1 MNGRCQAELTV
12 FLFFNHFSDYLEG
25 DNFRR
30 SNDFDI
36 HLRSQLLTRMRGE
49 TTHGAKAGNMR
60 SEKRVTEILRELR
73 HKGSISL
80 SELVKA
86 LHTSPASVR
95 RDLAKLEKKGLVRRT
110 PGGATLVEPLLYEPF
125 RYDSLF
131 QNREQHRAADKRRI
145 GIAAAELIHE
155 NETVGFTAGTTTTHV
170 ARSLRNR
177 HNIRV
182 ITNAVNI
189 AMELSN
195 CEGLRTFVTGGFV
208 QWAGSFSLV
217 GHAAVNFL
225 SDIYMDKVFVSACGL
240 DPTRGVT
247 VIESEEALTFRAM
260 IRQAKKII
268 VVADS
273 SKLGSVTPALVCPI
287 SDIHMLITDTGAT
300 DKAVALFAERGIEVR
315 RV

>member
-1 MNGRCQAELTV
+1 MKDNRV
-12 FLFFNHFSDYLEG
+12 EG
-25 DNFRR
+25 
-30 SNDFDI
+30 
-36 HLRSQLLTRMRGE
+36 
-49 TTHGAKAGNMR
+49 
-60 SEKRVTEILRELR
+60 ILRELR
-73 HKGSISL
+73 RKGRVSL
-80 SELVKA
+80 EELVKA
-86 LHTSPASVR
+86 LHSSPASVR
-95 RDLAKLEKKGLVRRT
+95 RDLAKLQTKGLVRRT

-145 GIAAAELIHE
+145 GLAAVERMEE
-155 NETVGFTAGTTTTHV
+155 NEAGGFTAGTTTTQV
-170 ARSLRNR
+170 ALGLRHR

-195 CEGLRTFVTGGFV
+195 CDGLRTFVTGGFV

-217 GHAAVNFL
+217 GHAAINFL
-225 SDIYMDKVFVSACGL
+225 SDIYMDKVFVSVCGM
-240 DPTRGVT
+240 DPVRGVT

-260 IRQAKKII
+260 IRQAKKVI

-273 SKLGSVTPALVCPI
+273 SKLGAVPPALVCPI
-287 SDIHMLITDTGAT
+287 TDIHMLITDTGAA
-300 DKAVALFAERGIEVR
+300 DKSVALFAERGIEVR

>member
-1 MNGRCQAELTV
+1 MK
-12 FLFFNHFSDYLEG
+12 
-25 DNFRR
+25 
-30 SNDFDI
+30 
-36 HLRSQLLTRMRGE
+36 LRSD
-49 TTHGAKAGNMR
+49 
-60 SEKRVTEILRELR
+60 KRVDAILRELR
-73 HKGSISL
+73 HRGNVSL
-80 SELVKA
+80 DELVRG

-95 RDLAKLEKKGLVRRT
+95 RDLAKLEMKGLVRRT

-131 QNREQHRAADKRRI
+131 QNREQHRVADKRRI
-145 GIAAAELIHE
+145 GVAGAELVLE
-155 NETVGFTAGTTTTHV
+155 NDTVGFTAGTTTTHV

-195 CEGLRTFVTGGFV
+195 CDGLRTFVTGGFV

-217 GHAAVNFL
+217 GHAAINFL
-225 SDIYMDKVFVSACGL
+225 SDIYIDKVFVSVCGIDL
-240 DPTRGVT
+240 LRGIT

-260 IRQAKKII
+260 IRQAKKTI
-268 VVADS
+268 VVTDS
-273 SKLGSVTPALVCPI
+273 SKLGAVAPALVCPI
-287 SDIHMLITDTGAT
+287 SEIHMLITDTSAP
-300 DKAVALFAERGIEVR
+300 DKAIARFAERGIEVK

>member
-1 MNGRCQAELTV
+1 VNSTNNPESSDPSLAFAEA
-12 FLFFNHFSDYLEG
+12 SEPSQ
-25 DNFRR
+25 
-30 SNDFDI
+30 SNATLKSVADHKDKRK
-36 HLRSQLLTRMRGE
+36 LRGQ
-49 TTHGAKAGNMR
+49 
-60 SEKRVTEILRELR
+60 KRIDGLLRELR
-73 HKGSISL
+73 HRGNVSL
-80 SELVKA
+80 DELVKS
-86 LHTSPASVR
+86 LRSSPASVR
-95 RDLAKLEKKGLVRRT
+95 RDLAKLEARGLVKRT

-131 QNREQHRAADKRRI
+131 QNREQHRTAEKRRI
-145 GIAAAELIHE
+145 GVAGAEMVLE

-225 SDIYMDKVFVSACGL
+225 TDIYMDKVFVSVCGIDL
-240 DPTRGVT
+240 ARGVT

-260 IRQAKKII
+260 IRQAKKAI

-273 SKLGSVTPALVCPI
+273 SKFGVVTPALVCPI
-287 SDIHMLITDTGAT
+287 SDIHMLITDTRAS
-300 DKAVALFAERGIEVR
+300 DKTVAQFTERGIEVR

>member
-1 MNGRCQAELTV
+1 M
-12 FLFFNHFSDYLEG
+12 
-25 DNFRR
+25 
-30 SNDFDI
+30 
-36 HLRSQLLTRMRGE
+36 
-49 TTHGAKAGNMR
+49 KARNR
-60 SEKRVTEILRELR
+60 ADQILRELR
-73 HKGSISL
+73 QEGSL
-80 SELVKA
+80 SLDVLIA
-86 LHTSPASVR
+86 RLGSSAASVR
-95 RDLAKLEKKGLVRRT
+95 RDLAKLDAKGLVRRT
-110 PGGATLVEPLLYEPF
+110 HGGVTLVEPLLYEPF

-131 QNREQHRAADKRRI
+131 QNREQHRAAEKRRI
-145 GIAAAELIHE
+145 GLAAAELIQE

-217 GHAAVNFL
+217 GHTAINFL
-225 SDIYMDKVFVSACGL
+225 NDVYMDKVFVSVCGI
-240 DPTRGVT
+240 DVARGIT

-260 IRQAKKII
+260 IRQAKQTI

-273 SKLGSVTPALVCPI
+273 SKLGMVTPALVCPL
-287 SDIHMLITDTGAT
+287 SDIHTLITDTRASNKT
-300 DKAVALFAERGIEVR
+300 VALFTERGIEVR

>member
-1 MNGRCQAELTV
+1 MKFR
-12 FLFFNHFSDYLEG
+12 G
-25 DNFRR
+25 D
-30 SNDFDI
+30 
-36 HLRSQLLTRMRGE
+36 
-49 TTHGAKAGNMR
+49 
-60 SEKRVTEILRELR
+60 KRVDAILRELR
-73 HKGSISL
+73 HHGNISL
-80 SELVKA
+80 QDLVKG

-95 RDLAKLEKKGLVRRT
+95 RDLAKLEMKGLVRRT
-110 PGGATLVEPLLYEPF
+110 PGGATLIEPLLYEPF

-131 QNREQHRAADKRRI
+131 QNREQHRVADKRRI
-145 GIAAAELIHE
+145 GLAAAELIQE

-217 GHAAVNFL
+217 GHAAIAFL
-225 SDIYMDKVFVSACGL
+225 SDIYMDKVFVSVCGV
-240 DPTRGVT
+240 DSGRGVT

-260 IRQAKKII
+260 IHQAKKVI
-268 VVADS
+268 VVTDS
-273 SKLGSVTPALVCPI
+273 SKLGAVTPALVCPI
-287 SDIHMLITDTGAT
+287 SDIHMLITDSRAS
-300 DKAVALFAERGIEVR
+300 DKTVALFTERGIEVK

>member
-1 MNGRCQAELTV
+1 MN
-12 FLFFNHFSDYLEG
+12 SDHRVEG
-25 DNFRR
+25 
-30 SNDFDI
+30 
-36 HLRSQLLTRMRGE
+36 
-49 TTHGAKAGNMR
+49 
-60 SEKRVTEILRELR
+60 ILRALR

-80 SELVKA
+80 EELVKN
-86 LHTSPASVR
+86 LHASPASVR
-95 RDLAKLEKKGLVRRT
+95 RDLAKLQKKGLIRRT

-131 QNREQHRAADKRRI
+131 QNREQHRVADKRRI
-145 GIAAAELIHE
+145 GIAAAELIQE

-217 GHAAVNFL
+217 GHGAIEFL
-225 SDIYMDKVFVSACGL
+225 NDIYMDKVFVSVCGI
-240 DPTRGVT
+240 DASRGVT

-260 IRQAKKII
+260 IRQAKKVI
-268 VVADS
+268 VVTDS
-273 SKLGSVTPALVCPI
+273 TKLGVVTPALVCPI
-287 SDIHMLITDTGAT
+287 SDIHMLVTDTHAT
-300 DKAVALFAERGIEVR
+300 DKTVALFAERGIEVR